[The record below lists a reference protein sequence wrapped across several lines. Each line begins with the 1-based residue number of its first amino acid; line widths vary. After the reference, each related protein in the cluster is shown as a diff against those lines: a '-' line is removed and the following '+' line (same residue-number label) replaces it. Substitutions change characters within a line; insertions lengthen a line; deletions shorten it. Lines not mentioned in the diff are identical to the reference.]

1 MLPRSLLLCF
11 VSVAFA
17 ADASVKNADL
27 PLSDLRKLSQED
39 LVELDEFLSRVQQVL
54 HPKDTMVDKLGAAQ
68 APFARLVA
76 KLGAV
81 PPVHR
86 LSRKI
91 KGDEFSAGEVSAQA
105 DSPEDLAQQRQT
117 YSSMRSILDVLF
129 GMEDGVDSDADSD
142 DSDSDDNADSD
153 AELSDADAADD
164 DVDDDAEAD
173 GDLSDDDLDDYD
185 WFYRIFGT
193 TKDGK
198 GARAAVDEATPKVG
212 SLELQAQAQRYSN
225 FTETVS
231 TSTPEAAEPTEVPTS
246 EDSAVHVETEEDVP
260 TESSLKDVPAASE
273 ESLTEP
279 HGSGSSA
286 EQPESVSS
294 NTPIVDLCGPYGNWS
309 NCNGTTS
316 AGSRRWSVSWAV
328 AAAALFGMISA

>member
-164 DVDDDAEAD
+164 DVDDDADAD

-198 GARAAVDEATPKVG
+198 GARAAQWTGLTQRSAAQA
-212 SLELQAQAQRYSN
+212 QAQAQRYSN
-225 FTETVS
+225 FARIWHSDTGWAYRGS
-231 TSTPEAAEPTEVPTS
+231 ARGIRCPCWNQKAIS
-246 EDSAVHVETEEDVP
+246 ESCG
-260 TESSLKDVPAASE
+260 ESCFASE
-273 ESLTEP
+273 G
-279 HGSGSSA
+279 HADGSGSCRA
-286 EQPESVSS
+286 GFVA
-294 NTPIVDLCGPYGNWS
+294 IVDVCSSGQS
-309 NCNGTTS
+309 
-316 AGSRRWSVSWAV
+316 
-328 AAAALFGMISA
+328 